1 MSALRSLS
9 ATVALAAIVAFTTL
23 STPAAAGPPPRLG
36 PGSHGAAVGV
46 LQHRL
51 VALGYLPKGAAN
63 GAFDDRTWHAVVA
76 FQGWERLART
86 GVVDGRTR
94 AVLAAA
100 ERPAP
105 WARAARALEL
115 DLGRQVLLVVA
126 NHRTVRAIHISSARP
141 GYATPRG
148 RFHVYRRELMSWSA
162 PYATWMPYALYF
174 TGGYAVHGFDSVP
187 AYPASH
193 GCVRLPLVEAPYVYR
208 VTPLG
213 TPVLVR

>member
-9 ATVALAAIVAFTTL
+9 ATAALGAIAVSMTLAA
-23 STPAAAGPPPRLG
+23 PAAAGPPPRLG
-36 PGSHGAAVGV
+36 IGSHGAAVGV

-51 VALGYLPKGAAN
+51 VALGYLPAGSAN

-76 FQGWERLART
+76 FQGWERLPRT
-86 GVVDGRTR
+86 GIVDGRTR
-94 AVLAAA
+94 TALAGAH
-100 ERPAP
+100 RPVP
-105 WARAARALEL
+105 WARTPRALEL

-126 NHRTVRAIHISSARP
+126 HRRTVRAIHVSSARP

-148 RFHVYRRELMSWSA
+148 SFHVYRRELMSWSA

-193 GCVRLPLVEAPYVYR
+193 GCVRMPLVEAPYVYNA
-208 VTPLG
+208 TPLG
-213 TPVLVR
+213 TPVFVR